1 MKKLKFSLLVV
12 LILSV
17 INGYSQSS
25 IMSKTQKATIA
36 KDLSNDLDFNR
47 LVMTTAFLG
56 MSLNNVSDVNQLKML
71 KEYNSLIKKPLQ
83 NMLSR
88 HPKLKQLSKT
98 DIDQV
103 VNDAL
108 VIITAST
115 KSTNRT
121 ATALDDCL
129 NACSNQWKK
138 CAALGWK
145 EYVFIGCVTA
155 GVAAIIAADI
165 ITAGTAS
172 AATLAELS
180 WVKNGCAAALAVSTG
195 ASGAACW
202 EDYRACAAQC
212 RGL

>member
-12 LILSV
+12 LLLSV
-17 INGYSQSS
+17 INGYSQGS
-25 IMSKTQKATIA
+25 ILSKTQKATIA

-56 MSLNNVSDVNQLKML
+56 MSLNGVNNANQSKML
-71 KEYNSLIKKPLQ
+71 KEYNSLIQNPLQ
-83 NMLSR
+83 NLLSR
-88 HPKLKQLSKT
+88 QPKLKQLSKT
-98 DIDQV
+98 DVEQV

-129 NACSNQWKK
+129 NACSNQWKR
-138 CAALGWK
+138 CASLGWK

-155 GVAAIIAADI
+155 GVTAIIAADI
-165 ITAGTAS
+165 ITEGTAS
-172 AATLAELS
+172 AAVLAEIN
-180 WVKNGCAAALAVSTG
+180 WVKNGCAAALGITESAT
-195 ASGAACW
+195 GAACW
-202 EDYRACAAQC
+202 EDYRTCASQC